1 MTTAARAGQFTG
13 ATDNAAKGGLFTD
26 SKIDGIPDLVAADVA
41 SAQTSATTATT
52 QAATATTQATTATT
66 KATEAAASAT
76 AAASSA
82 TAANQSALQSANS
95 ATVATSATSSVNTN
109 ATNAAASET
118 AAATSATNAAASAS
132 TASTQA
138 TNATTQANSALSS
151 ASAASTSA
159 TNASNSATTAT
170 NYATKVNGAVTGT
183 DFSSKAWAIG
193 GTNVTDTAG
202 RGAAK
207 EWAIEAEDNTV
218 DGTNYS
224 ALHHAAKAAASATNA
239 ANTLDSFDDRYLGVK
254 SSDPSA
260 DNDGDSL
267 ATGAL
272 YFKTGDGLK
281 VYNGS
286 AWDDLKPTATE
297 QNNINSLAGILD
309 GTKTYAV
316 TVTNPGS
323 GNVFVLD
330 GVNAPALTLVKGF
343 TYTFDVSNGTVG
355 GHPLAFKDSGGN
367 AYTTGVTVS
376 GSAGNAGATVVLAIP
391 KTGTMPARYYCTA
404 HGNAMGNTITVEEND
419 IATVASIST
428 EIGEVAAIDSNVTTV
443 AGNNSNVTTVAGISA
458 NVTSV
463 AGVAANV
470 TTVAGIAS
478 NVTTVATNNSNVST
492 VAGSISNVNTAA
504 GSISNINTTAGAISN
519 VNTVASNI
527 TDVNSFANRYR
538 IQSGEPSS
546 SLDEGDLVF
555 DSATGVKVLK
565 YYNGSAWV
573 EVAANTKGIGNG
585 NVAEFTTGVADDDFL
600 RINGTKV
607 EGRSS
612 SEVLSDIGGTTA
624 TAAADEATALAIAL
638 G

>member
-1 MTTAARAGQFTG
+1 MTTAARPGQFTG
-13 ATDNAAKGGLFTD
+13 ATDNAANGGLFTD

-41 SAQTSATTATT
+41 SAQTSATTATA
-52 QAATATTQATTATT
+52 QAATATTQAATATT
-66 KATEAAASAT
+66 KATEAATSATAAATSAT

-82 TAANQSALQSANS
+82 TAASGS
-95 ATVATSATSSVNTN
+95 ATTASNAVSSVNTN
-109 ATNAAASET
+109 ATNAATSET
-118 AAATSATNAAASAS
+118 NAGTSATNAAASAS

-151 ASAASTSA
+151 ASAANTSASNASTSA
-159 TNASNSATTAT
+159 TAAGNSAT
-170 NYATKVNGAVTGT
+170 
-183 DFSSKAWAIG
+183 
-193 GTNVTDTAG
+193 
-202 RGAAK
+202 
-207 EWAIEAEDNTV
+207 
-218 DGTNYS
+218 
-224 ALHHAAKAAASATNA
+224 AAASSATSA
-239 ANTLDSFDDRYLGVK
+239 ANTLDSFDDRYLGAK
-254 SSDPSA
+254 SSNPSA
-260 DNDGDSL
+260 DNDGDAL
-267 ATGAL
+267 VAGAL
-272 YFKTGDGLK
+272 YFNTSTGMK
-281 VYNGS
+281 AYNGS
-286 AWDDLKPTATE
+286 AWEDLKPTTAE

-316 TVTNPGS
+316 TVANPGS

-343 TYTFDVSNGTVG
+343 TYTFDVSNGTVA
-355 GHPLAFKDSGGN
+355 GHPLRFKDSGGN
-367 AYTTGVTVS
+367 SYTTGVTVS
-376 GSAGNAGATVVLAIP
+376 GTAGNAGATVVIAIP
-391 KTGTMPARYYCTA
+391 KTGTMPARYYCTS
-404 HGNAMGNTITVEEND
+404 HGNGMGNAITVEEND

-443 AGNNSNVTTVAGISA
+443 ASNNSNVTTVAGISG

-478 NVTTVATNNSNVST
+478 NVTTVANNNSNVSA
-492 VAGSISNVNTAA
+492 VGGSISNVNTAA
-504 GSISNINTTAGAISN
+504 GSIGNINTTAGAISN

-527 TDVNSFANRYR
+527 TNVNNFADRYR
-538 IQSGEPSS
+538 IASSDPSS
-546 SLDEGDLVF
+546 SLDEGDLAYN
-555 DSATGVKVLK
+555 STANVLK

-612 SEVLSDIGGTTA
+612 SEVLTDIGGTTA
-624 TAAADEATALAIAL
+624 ASAADEATALAIAL

>member
-13 ATDNAAKGGLFTD
+13 ATDNAANGGLFTD

-82 TAANQSALQSANS
+82 TAAASS
-95 ATVATSATSSVNTN
+95 ATAASGSATTASNAVSSVNTN
-109 ATNAAASET
+109 ATNAATSET
-118 AAATSATNAAASAS
+118 NAATSATNAAASAS

-151 ASAASTSA
+151 ASAANTSATNASTSA
-159 TNASNSATTAT
+159 TNASNSA
-170 NYATKVNGAVTGT
+170 
-183 DFSSKAWAIG
+183 S
-193 GTNVTDTAG
+193 
-202 RGAAK
+202 
-207 EWAIEAEDNTV
+207 
-218 DGTNYS
+218 
-224 ALHHAAKAAASATNA
+224 AAATSATNA
-239 ANTLDSFDDRYLGVK
+239 ATSYDNFDDRYLGAK
-254 SSDPSA
+254 GSNPSV
-260 DNDGDSL
+260 DNDGDAL
-267 ATGAL
+267 ITGAL
-272 YFKTGDGLK
+272 YFNNTSGMKA
-281 VYNGS
+281 YSGS
-286 AWDDLKPTATE
+286 AWDDLKPTTSE

-343 TYTFDVSNGTVG
+343 TYTFDVSNGTVAT
-355 GHPLAFKDSGGN
+355 HPLGFKDSGGN

-376 GSAGNAGATVVLAIP
+376 GTAGNAGATVVLAIP
-391 KTGTMPARYYCTA
+391 KTGTMPARYYCTS

-443 AGNNSNVTTVAGISA
+443 AGNNSNVTTVAGISG

-478 NVTTVATNNSNVST
+478 NVTTVANNNSNVST
-492 VAGSISNVNTAA
+492 VGGSISNVNTAA
-504 GSISNINTTAGAISN
+504 GSIGNINTTAGAISN

-527 TDVNSFANRYR
+527 TNVNNFADRYR
-538 IQSGEPSS
+538 IASSDPSS
-546 SLDEGDLVF
+546 SLDEGDLAYN
-555 DSATGVKVLK
+555 STANVLK

-600 RINGTKV
+600 RISGTKV
-607 EGRSS
+607 EGRSA

-624 TAAADEATALAIAL
+624 TAATDEATALAIAL